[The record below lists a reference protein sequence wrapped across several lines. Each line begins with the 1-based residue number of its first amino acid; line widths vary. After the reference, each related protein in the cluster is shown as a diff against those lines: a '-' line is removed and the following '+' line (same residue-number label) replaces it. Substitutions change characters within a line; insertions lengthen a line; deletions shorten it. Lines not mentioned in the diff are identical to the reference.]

1 MRRQRNPN
9 DDPNDIEDFIFKM
22 EGWPIQSDNM
32 RQWNDDF
39 LHVTVN
45 DPKWSRQK
53 QRDETIGT

>member
-32 RQWNDDF
+32 RQSF
-39 LHVTVN
+39 SQILA
-45 DPKWSRQK
+45 SYF
-53 QRDETIGT
+53 